1 MSQQPG
7 GVARNIADA
16 LSCLIPGRS
25 LKLVSVVGKDAAG
38 SALLRLWDK
47 HNERST
53 SGILV
58 QSSCRTATVSTV
70 MAGNEIYAGIA
81 DTGVLLVGLH
91 AVKDHYY
98 LTLLWQRSL
107 SVLYLIASVSCT

>member
-1 MSQQPG
+1 VQVSQQPG

-16 LSCLIPGRS
+16 LSRLIPPRS

-38 SALLRLWDK
+38 SALLRLWDN

-58 QSSCRTATVSTV
+58 RASSRTATVSTV
-70 MAGNEIYAGIA
+70 MTGNEIYAGIA
-81 DTGVLLVGLH
+81 DTGALGGSDLL
-91 AVKDHYY
+91 
-98 LTLLWQRSL
+98 LLQTDSL
-107 SVLYLIASVSCT
+107 PS